1 MPEESALSQ
10 FISAARTKDFQRT
23 ERFRVVI
30 TPPLISGIDPNQTKD
45 LALMVE
51 ECNIPGIIVQNR
63 PVKYNNR
70 IQYQPTGVDYLGQ
83 EATFVF
89 YLQSDWLQRNMI
101 EKWID
106 AVVDPQT
113 RELAYKNDI
122 VGEIKVIPVKRDA
135 VDANTGYCLHR
146 VIPRTIAVMPMSQGT
161 SGVARTTATF
171 SFDSWSSEQID
182 SNDESGRTRYGTI

>member
-1 MPEESALSQ
+1 MPKAIFNLNEFKTQVLGSNVA
-10 FISAARTKDFQRT
+10 RT
-23 ERFRVVI
+23 ERFETQI
-30 TPPLISGIDPNQTKD
+30 TFPGQIIQTEKD
-45 LALMVE
+45 RIMSLMCE
-51 ECNIPGIIVQNR
+51 ECNIPGVIVQNR

-70 IQYQPTGVDYLGQ
+70 IQYQPTGIDYLGQ

-101 EKWID
+101 EMWIN
-106 AVVDPQT
+106 AVVDPKT

-161 SGVARTTATF
+161 SGVARTTVTF
-171 SFDSWSSEQID
+171 SFDSWSSEKID
-182 SNDESGRTRYGTI
+182 SDV